1 MLVKNGYLT
10 VITDT
15 THRRDAVGG
24 ERVKRILE
32 SSDSSSNSGGEE
44 EKGDTA
50 AKVARMDNPTVFFIS
65 FIFFNLLQKSR
76 GKRLPRLPR
85 WTTPLTTLSELRWVL
100 N

>member
-50 AKVARMDNPTVFFIS
+50 AKVARMDNPTVFLYLSYFL
-65 FIFFNLLQKSR
+65 IFFKNQGGNSCQ
-76 GKRLPRLPR
+76 GCQDGQPH
-85 WTTPLTTLSELRWVL
+85 
-100 N
+100 

>member
-44 EKGDTA
+44 EKEETA
-50 AKVARMDNPTVFFIS
+50 AKVA
-65 FIFFNLLQKSR
+65 
-76 GKRLPRLPR
+76 
-85 WTTPLTTLSELRWVL
+85 
-100 N
+100 

>member
-32 SSDSSSNSGGEE
+32 SSDSSSSNSGGEE

-65 FIFFNLLQKSR
+65 FIM
-76 GKRLPRLPR
+76 
-85 WTTPLTTLSELRWVL
+85 
-100 N
+100 

>member
-50 AKVARMDNPTVFFIS
+50 AKVARMDNPTVFLYLSYCSIFLIS
-65 FIFFNLLQKSR
+65 FKNQ
-76 GKRLPRLPR
+76 GGNGCQGCQDGQPH
-85 WTTPLTTLSELRWVL
+85 
-100 N
+100 